1 MRATRLSYIALA
13 PLLLAACSRGTQQLG
28 RSLNAGAAPVARPAA
43 AAVPVSAD
51 EMAAPPRQK
60 GIPFGLFG
68 TWDGTDLRPGS
79 EVLTMTYG
87 MERPGTILSR
97 IAYARKRGL
106 RMVTV
111 MTGGGRARYL
121 TDGVFDMEKWKAVMD
136 RFDAP
141 DIKAGVAQAV
151 ADGTLIGNVVM
162 DEPFNEGG
170 RGNEKNSWGP
180 RGTMNKARI
189 DQMCGYAKS
198 IFPTLPQG
206 VFHDYSLAKE
216 TPYRVC
222 DFITSQYRTRKGSL
236 EEYRNG
242 ALELCKRDHIA
253 CSFAINVLDG
263 GTPVKKHPGQDD
275 YEPGDCPVP
284 STGGK
289 GTYFPNCRMTP
300 DQVREAGKVLGPA
313 GCFLT
318 GFRYDADFMA
328 NPENQEALREVATM
342 LATRPADPC
351 VRR

>member
-1 MRATRLSYIALA
+1 MRATRLSYIALV
-13 PLLLAACSRGTQQLG
+13 LAACSRGTQQVGSNLDH
-28 RSLNAGAAPVARPAA
+28 GAAPVAGPAG
-43 AAVPVSAD
+43 PQVSAQ
-51 EMAAPPRQK
+51 EAATTPPRQK

-79 EVLTMTYG
+79 EVLTLTYG
-87 MERPGTILSR
+87 MERPGTILAR
-97 IAYARKRGL
+97 IAYARSRGL

-121 TDGVFDMEKWKAVMD
+121 TDGAFDMEKWKAVMD

-162 DEPFNEGG
+162 DEPFNQGG

-180 RGTMNKARI
+180 RGTMTKARV
-189 DQMCGYAKS
+189 DQMCGYAKA
-198 IFPTLPQG
+198 IFPTLPEG
-206 VFHDYSLAKE
+206 VFQDYRLAKE
-216 TPYRVC
+216 ATYHSC
-222 DFITSQYRTRKGSL
+222 DFITSQYRASKGSL
-236 EEYRNG
+236 EEYRDG
-242 ALELCKRDHIA
+242 ALELCKRDHLA

-263 GTPVKKHPGQDD
+263 GTPVKKQRGQDD
-275 YEPGDCPVP
+275 YGPGDCPVP

-300 DQVREAGKVLGPA
+300 DQVREAGKVLGPS

-318 GFRYDADFMA
+318 GFRYDEEFMA
-328 NPENQEALREVATM
+328 NPENQKALRDVAAM
-342 LATRPADPC
+342 LATRPADRC